1 MVVFKWW
8 SANVVEVITGLVGEC
23 RRVSKVGIM
32 MVLLVMNLID
42 IRVKICAETPENDDG
57 DEDNSSESSYL
68 LNSLSVLDDKWVLI
82 KFFSLSLLDK

>member
-42 IRVKICAETPENDDG
+42 IRVNICAETPENGDG
-57 DEDNSSESSYL
+57 DEDNSSD
-68 LNSLSVLDDKWVLI
+68 NALDWFDEDGASCDDITDMRVSIEW
-82 KFFSLSLLDK
+82 

>member
-1 MVVFKWW
+1 
-8 SANVVEVITGLVGEC
+8 
-23 RRVSKVGIM
+23 M